1 MGSMRPTLSATL
13 VIGGRALTL
22 NVRTRPARDKPA
34 RAGPARGRA
43 LSRQPAIFV
52 ILSGVMGALPSGLA
66 ARLPPAGVLASL
78 ASLAE
83 RAPTRTLGR
92 GERVVVFSDL
102 HMGGGGRRDDFL
114 PNGELLAAALRR
126 YYLPRRFT
134 LVLNGDVEELQRFH
148 LPQVRRQW
156 AGFYALL
163 EEFARRGRLERLVG
177 NHDAEL
183 AVLRD
188 CYPAPR
194 LLESLRLV
202 RGRESLLL
210 LHGHQASYLQT
221 RFLGLATVLLRYVA
235 NPLGIHNW
243 SVSRSS
249 RRRFRVERRVYA
261 FARGRRQVVLIGHT
275 HRPLFES
282 LSKLDTLRFRI
293 EDLCRRIPSA
303 ALRRRPALERELAQ
317 RKQELERVLAR
328 RGRDPGGSLYDW
340 PLLVPCL
347 FNSGCCIGKRG
358 LTGLE
363 IAEGSIALVHWF
375 DPSRS
380 RHSGRAVPGTLY
392 RREVLEREPLDYLFT
407 RVRLLS

>member
-1 MGSMRPTLSATL
+1 
-13 VIGGRALTL
+13 V
-22 NVRTRPARDKPA
+22 
-34 RAGPARGRA
+34 RAGGAPGRRA
-43 LSRQPAIFV
+43 SAQA
-52 ILSGVMGALPSGLA
+52 S
-66 ARLPPAGVLASL
+66 AGRRASAQAFL

-83 RAPTRTLGR
+83 RAPERTLRR

-102 HMGGGGRRDDFL
+102 HMGSGGRRDDFL
-114 PNGELLAAALRR
+114 PNAELLSSALRR
-126 YYLPRRFT
+126 YYLPGRFT
-134 LVLNGDVEELQRFH
+134 LVLNGDVEELQRFQ

-183 AVLRD
+183 SILRD
-188 CYPAPR
+188 PYPAPR

-221 RFLGLATVLLRYVA
+221 RFLGLAAVLVRYVA
-235 NPLGIHNW
+235 KPLGIHNW
-243 SVSRSS
+243 SVSRSN

-261 FARGRRQVVLIGHT
+261 FARGRHQVVLIGHT

-293 EDLCRRIPSA
+293 EDLCRQIPSA
-303 ALRRRPALERELAQ
+303 ALRRRPVLERELIQ

-328 RGRDPGGSLYDW
+328 RGRDPAGSLYDW

-363 IAEGSIALVHWF
+363 IADGGIALVHWF

-380 RHSGRAVPGTLY
+380 RHSGQAVPGTPY

>member
-1 MGSMRPTLSATL
+1 MADRGSR
-13 VIGGRALTL
+13 RAPVQASL
-22 NVRTRPARDKPA
+22 R
-34 RAGPARGRA
+34 
-43 LSRQPAIFV
+43 
-52 ILSGVMGALPSGLA
+52 
-66 ARLPPAGVLASL
+66 VLAEKAPERRL
-78 ASLAE
+78 A
-83 RAPTRTLGR
+83 R

-102 HMGGGGRRDDFL
+102 HMGGGRRRDDFL

-126 YYLPRRFT
+126 YYLPGRFT

-163 EEFARRGRLERLVG
+163 EQFARLGRLERLVG

-183 AVLRD
+183 SLLRD
-188 CYPAPR
+188 PYPAPR

-202 RGRESLLL
+202 RGRDSLLL
-210 LHGHQASYLQT
+210 FHGHQASFLQT
-221 RFLGLATVLLRYVA
+221 HFLGLAAAVLRYVV

-243 SVSRSS
+243 SVARSS

-261 FARGRRQVVLIGHT
+261 FARGQRQVVLIGHT

-282 LSKLDTLRFRI
+282 LSKLDSLRFRI
-293 EDLCRRIPSA
+293 ENLCRQIPA
-303 ALRRRPALERELAQ
+303 AARRRPGLERELAL
-317 RKQELERVLAR
+317 RKEELERVLAR
-328 RGRDPGGSLYDW
+328 RGRDPGGSLYNW

-363 IAEGSIALVHWF
+363 IAEGSVALVHWF

-380 RHSGRAVPGTLY
+380 RHSGEPLAGTPY
-392 RREVLEREPLDYLFT
+392 RREVLEQEPLDYLFT